1 MFDFLSKDF
10 SASNE
15 MIFVYVMDNIHRFLY
30 VEPYLHLWDEACLVM
45 VDDLFDVCFDSACEY
60 FLHQCL

>member
-1 MFDFLSKDF
+1 
-10 SASNE
+10 